1 MEPDFSGKRA
11 LVAGA
16 GSGIGRGMHKIIE
29 NHLRRI
35 FKSFQY
41 GKHHIDDNLIIEL

>member
-1 MEPDFSGKRA
+1 MGLDFSGKRA

-29 NHLRRI
+29 NHLLRI
-35 FKSFQY
+35 FKTFQY
-41 GKHHIDDNLIIEL
+41 GKSII